1 MERKHRTP
9 KLASSVLDY
18 NILVSKCS
26 WTHTSLSRSKKGIV
40 TPWDRQVLKPH
51 RLGTSLSN
59 ETLGPATVA
68 SPFMELT
75 VTDTLRDLSAG
86 ATAIIDHVAGNHSYS
101 TRLQSM
107 GFQSGQSIR
116 VLRRTAHV
124 MHVRVGSTEWAI
136 RDQNAELVK
145 IIPREQSR

>member
-1 MERKHRTP
+1 M
-9 KLASSVLDY
+9 
-18 NILVSKCS
+18 
-26 WTHTSLSRSKKGIV
+26 
-40 TPWDRQVLKPH
+40 
-51 RLGTSLSN
+51 
-59 ETLGPATVA
+59 A

-75 VTDTLRDLSAG
+75 VTDTLQDLSAG
-86 ATAIIDHVAGNHSYS
+86 ASAIIDHVAGNHSYS

-136 RDQNAELVK
+136 RDQDAELVK
-145 IIPREQSR
+145 IIPE